1 MTRAASFAL
10 IGIAFALVGCSD
22 PSAPIAPSPVASVP
36 KGPSLA
42 TGVASSSVLYQVDGD
57 AMTIT
62 NAKIVSVGDGQISG
76 QTATVDA
83 GSSINVSA
91 DFSIA
96 SILACRF
103 IDCVNA
109 TNVERTANF
118 KFGK

>member
-1 MTRAASFAL
+1 MTRAAS
-10 IGIAFALVGCSD
+10 
-22 PSAPIAPSPVASVP
+22 
-36 KGPSLA
+36 
-42 TGVASSSVLYQVDGD
+42 
-57 AMTIT
+57 
-62 NAKIVSVGDGQISG
+62 SVGDGQISG

-83 GSSINVSA
+83 GSSINVSG

-118 KFGK
+118 KFRQIGSHSERAQ